1 MYYYNLNSGV
11 NITKWCE
18 LKEIITPNWMLHEDE
33 MTFKTSSDLDEI
45 DYFISNLLSRVKGV
59 GLSYCNHYSFSY
71 ENEKLKESMMLFG
84 KKLFFETMINLDDFE
99 RYKNELFSLC
109 HIDAFG
115 FIDKTFHSNDLAYL
129 NFSTFLEKL
138 DYTVYRREHTAL
150 SIIGITYNI
159 YKSGFYH
166 LGFLGNRGTVDF
178 MPFIH
183 ELHEKIKNSRLE
195 LLFI

>member
-1 MYYYNLNSGV
+1 
-11 NITKWCE
+11 
-18 LKEIITPNWMLHEDE
+18 
-33 MTFKTSSDLDEI
+33 
-45 DYFISNLLSRVKGV
+45 
-59 GLSYCNHYSFSY
+59 
-71 ENEKLKESMMLFG
+71 
-84 KKLFFETMINLDDFE
+84 MINHFE
-99 RYKNELFSLC
+99 FDQYKNELFSLC